1 MPLYLRRLANIVIQ
15 SINQTTTAMKKRVYL
30 LMLILIFSLSSFAQR
45 VEMGLTMG
53 ATGYATTNNSSE
65 YYNTLTNSNVD
76 FGLSLNF
83 PTKTWFSFQTEFNF
97 IRRSTETYLGE
108 INHVRVN
115 SQALEIPLLFS
126 FKFNT
131 VNEKMS
137 LYGHIGP
144 NISMVLNQQLLTP
157 VGVSLPPT
165 QQTNFSFG
173 DIYKIGA
180 TAEVGLRWDRTNRT
194 AFTIGVRSS
203 YDAISL
209 PKKEST
215 PTFNFRTFTLK
226 ASYIVKF

>member
-1 MPLYLRRLANIVIQ
+1 MRRLANIVIQ
-15 SINQTTTAMKKRVYL
+15 STNQTTTAMKKRFYL
-30 LMLILIFSLSSFAQR
+30 IPLMLIFSLSSFAQR
-45 VEMGLTMG
+45 VEMGLNMG

-65 YYNTLTNSNVD
+65 YYNTLTNNNVD

-97 IRRSTETYLGE
+97 IRRSAETYLGG

-115 SQALEIPLLFS
+115 SEALEIPLLFS

-144 NISMVLNQQLLTP
+144 NISMVLNQKLLTP
-157 VGVSLPPT
+157 VGVPLPST
-165 QQTNFSFG
+165 QQTDFSFG
-173 DIYKIGA
+173 DIYKIGT
-180 TAEVGLRWDRTNRT
+180 TAEIGVRWDRTDRT
-194 AFTIGVRSS
+194 AFTIGLRSN
-203 YDAISL
+203 YDIIGL
-209 PKKEST
+209 TKKEGT
-215 PTFNFRTFTLK
+215 PTFNFRTATLK

>member
-1 MPLYLRRLANIVIQ
+1 MIQ
-15 SINQTTTAMKKRVYL
+15 STNQTITAMKKRVL
-30 LMLILIFSLSSFAQR
+30 LLTLMLTFSLWSFAQR
-45 VEMGLTMG
+45 VEMGLNMG
-53 ATGYATTNNSSE
+53 ATGYVTTNNSSE

-83 PTKTWFSFQTEFNF
+83 PTKNWFSFQTEFNF
-97 IRRSTETYLGE
+97 IRRSAETYLGE
-108 INHVRVN
+108 INHVRV
-115 SQALEIPLLFS
+115 SSEALEIPLLFS

-173 DIYKIGA
+173 DIFKIGT
-180 TAEVGLRWDRTNRT
+180 TAEIGVRWDRTDRT
-194 AFTIGVRSS
+194 AFTIGLRSS
-203 YDAISL
+203 YDIGSL
-209 PKKEST
+209 TNKEST
-215 PTFNFRTFTLK
+215 PTFNFRTYTLK
-226 ASYIVKF
+226 AGYIVKF